1 MIKVIDDLK
10 DALKTLPGIG
20 EKSAQRLALHILSQE
35 KTNSQLLGEAIL
47 NSIALIDNCHVCN
60 MLTDTNPCLFCSDP
74 NRNDKQLCIVEH
86 TADVFMLESTGE
98 FYGKYFVLS
107 NLLSPI
113 DGIGPEDI
121 HIEDLLSRINDYDVE
136 EVIIALSPSVEGETT
151 ISYIA
156 DRLANWPGKTSRL
169 STGIPFGGDLEYS
182 NKITIANALKHR
194 FNMNSR

>member
-20 EKSAQRLALHILSQE
+20 EKSAQRLALYLLSQE
-35 KTNSQLLGEAIL
+35 KTNSIQLGQAIIEAVENIE
-47 NSIALIDNCHVCN
+47 NCHTCN
-60 MLTDTNPCLFCSDP
+60 MLTDENPCRFCSDIK
-74 NRNDKQLCIVEH
+74 RDDKQLCIVEH

-98 FYGKYFVLS
+98 ISGKYFVLE

-113 DGIGPEDI
+113 DGLGPEDI
-121 HIEDLLSRINDYDVE
+121 HIDELLSRIYDYDVE

-156 DRLANWPGKTSRL
+156 DRLKEWTGKISRL

-182 NKITIANALKHR
+182 NKITIANAFKHR
-194 FNMNSR
+194 FKMK

>member
-1 MIKVIDDLK
+1 MIQVIDDLK

-20 EKSAQRLALHILSQE
+20 EKSAQRLALYILSQD
-35 KTNSQLLGEAIL
+35 KTASNKLGEAIL
-47 NSIALIDNCHVCN
+47 ESVKKVNNCNICN
-60 MLTDTNPCLFCSDP
+60 MLTDENPCRFCSSIK
-74 NRNDKQLCIVEH
+74 RNDKQLCIVEH
-86 TADVFMLESTGE
+86 TADVFMLDSTGE

-113 DGIGPEDI
+113 DGLGPKDI
-121 HIEDLLSRINDYDVE
+121 HIDELLSRINDYEVE

-156 DRLANWPGKTSRL
+156 DRLADWPGKISRL

-194 FNMNSR
+194 FKMK

>member
-20 EKSAQRLALHILSQE
+20 EKSAQRLALYLLSQE
-35 KTNSQLLGEAIL
+35 KTNSIQLGEAIL
-47 NSIALIDNCHVCN
+47 HAVDLIDNCHVCN
-60 MLTDTNPCLFCSDP
+60 MLTDTNPCKFCSDP
-74 NRNDKQLCIVEH
+74 NRNDKQLCIVED

-98 FYGKYFVLS
+98 ISGKYFVLS

-113 DGIGPEDI
+113 DGIGPDDI
-121 HIEDLLSRINDYDVE
+121 HIKELLSRIHDYEVQ

-156 DRLANWPGKTSRL
+156 DKLADWTGKISRL

-194 FNMNSR
+194 FNVK

>member
-20 EKSAQRLALHILSQE
+20 EKSAQRLALHILSQD
-35 KTNSQLLGEAIL
+35 KTYATQIGEAIL
-47 NSIALIDNCHVCN
+47 EAVEKVNNCHICN
-60 MLTDTNPCLFCSDP
+60 MLTDENPCRFCSDIK
-74 NRNDKQLCIVEH
+74 RNDKHLCIVEH

-113 DGIGPEDI
+113 DGIGPADI
-121 HIEDLLSRINDYDVE
+121 HIDELLSRIFDYDVE

-156 DRLANWPGKTSRL
+156 NRLRDWSGKVSRL

-194 FNMNSR
+194 FKMR

>member
-1 MIKVIDDLK
+1 
-10 DALKTLPGIG
+10 
-20 EKSAQRLALHILSQE
+20 
-35 KTNSQLLGEAIL
+35 
-47 NSIALIDNCHVCN
+47 
-60 MLTDTNPCLFCSDP
+60 MLTDDNPCRFCTDI
-74 NRNDKQLCIVEH
+74 NRGEKQLCIVEH

-121 HIEDLLSRINDYDVE
+121 HIEELLARIYDYDVE

-156 DRLANWPGKTSRL
+156 DRLKDWQGNISRL

-194 FNMNSR
+194 FNMK

>member
-1 MIKVIDDLK
+1 MIKVIEDLK

-20 EKSAQRLALHILSQE
+20 EKSAQRLALYILSQD
-35 KTNSQLLGEAIL
+35 KSDSIQLGESIL
-47 NSIALIDNCHVCN
+47 DSVSKINNCTICN
-60 MLTDTNPCLFCSDP
+60 MLTDENPCLFCNDIK
-74 NRNDKQLCIVEH
+74 RNDKLLCIVEH
-86 TADVFMLESTGE
+86 TADVFMMESTGE

-121 HIEDLLSRINDYDVE
+121 HIEELLTRIYNYDVE

-156 DRLANWPGKTSRL
+156 DRLSDWKGRISRL

-194 FNMNSR
+194 FNMK

>member
-20 EKSAQRLALHILSQE
+20 EKSAQRLALYILSQD
-35 KTNSQLLGEAIL
+35 KTNSVLLGEAIL
-47 NSIALIDNCHVCN
+47 ESVNKITNCNICN
-60 MLTDTNPCLFCSDP
+60 MLTDANPCRFCTDLK
-74 NRNDKQLCIVEH
+74 RNDKQLCIVEN
-86 TADVFMLESTGE
+86 TADVFMMESTGE

-113 DGIGPEDI
+113 DGIGPDDI
-121 HIEDLLSRINDYDVE
+121 HIEELLARINDYEVE

-156 DRLANWPGKTSRL
+156 DRLESWSGSISRL

-182 NKITIANALKHR
+182 NKITVANALKHR
-194 FNMNSR
+194 FNVK